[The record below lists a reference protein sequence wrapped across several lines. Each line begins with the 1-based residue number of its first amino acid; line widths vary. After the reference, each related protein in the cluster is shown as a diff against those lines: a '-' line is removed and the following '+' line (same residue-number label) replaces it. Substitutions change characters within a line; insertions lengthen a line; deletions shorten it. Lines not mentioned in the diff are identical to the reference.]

1 MPAAKRFA
9 SATLNV
15 PWASTISSTSGPSAA
30 RAAATRAT
38 LVSTAPSITPTRIFT
53 APNPAAT

>member
-1 MPAAKRFA
+1 MPAANRLA

-15 PWASTISSTSGPSAA
+15 PWASTMIATSGPSPS

-38 LVSTAPSITPTRIFT
+38 LASTVSSMTPTRIFT